1 MEEKL
6 EFLEDYDLDIAR
18 AGILSEAGRYAEAA
32 DIYLQEGS
40 TLDAIRAFIEDD
52 APDLNSWRRA
62 KDCAM
67 DELRKC
73 LSFGIRPEEESEKM
87 RRRMSD
93 LFKLLGQVNNVVARH
108 ERPEVCTT
116 LSKIC

>member
-18 AGILSEAGRYAEAA
+18 ADILLEAERYGEAA
-32 DIYLQEGS
+32 EIYLQEGR
-40 TLDAIRAFIEDD
+40 TIEAVRAFIKDD
-52 APDLNSWRRA
+52 TSDLSSWRRA

-73 LSFGIRPEEESEKM
+73 LSFGIRPDEESEEM
-87 RRRMSD
+87 RKTMSD
-93 LFKLLGQVNNVVARH
+93 LFRLVGQVNNVVARQ
-108 ERPEVCTT
+108 ERPEVCTAP
-116 LSKIC
+116 S

>member
-1 MEEKL
+1 M

-18 AGILSEAGRYAEAA
+18 ADMLLEAGRYAEAA

-40 TLDAIRAFIEDD
+40 TIHAIRALIKDD
-52 APDLNSWRRA
+52 NPDLNSWRRA
-62 KDCAM
+62 KDCTM

-73 LSFGIRPEEESEKM
+73 LSFGIRPEQESEEM
-87 RRRMSD
+87 RKRMSD
-93 LFKLLGQVNNVVARH
+93 LFRLLAQVNNVVARH

-116 LSKIC
+116 W